1 MEAGHYR
8 TQTNQI
14 VKTTNPEPNVTTTV
28 ATIRQRT
35 LRLFQKLLLILSQVL
50 SLSEHFRK
58 SYQYEVETALGT
70 LLVNGTSE
78 QLYETNETIHLAFPA
93 EKLVILEK

>member
-1 MEAGHYR
+1 AA
-8 TQTNQI
+8 TN
-14 VKTTNPEPNVTTTV
+14 TV
-28 ATIRQRT
+28 AGTVAVRT
-35 LRLFQKLLLILSQVL
+35 FLG
-50 SLSEHFRK
+50 K

>member
-1 MEAGHYR
+1 MLQR
-8 TQTNQI
+8 RWQRF
-14 VKTTNPEPNVTTTV
+14 V
-28 ATIRQRT
+28 QRT
-35 LRLFQKLLLILSQVL
+35 LRLFQKSLLILSRYCRCPNI
-50 SLSEHFRK
+50 FRK

>member
-1 MEAGHYR
+1 MLQR
-8 TQTNQI
+8 RWQRF
-14 VKTTNPEPNVTTTV
+14 V
-28 ATIRQRT
+28 QRT

>member
-1 MEAGHYR
+1 MLQR
-8 TQTNQI
+8 RWQRF
-14 VKTTNPEPNVTTTV
+14 V
-28 ATIRQRT
+28 QRT
-35 LRLFQKLLLILSQVL
+35 LRLFQKLLLILSQVP

>member
-28 ATIRQRT
+28 ATIRPEDIEIVSEVAT
-35 LRLFQKLLLILSQVL
+35 NTVAVL

>member
-1 MEAGHYR
+1 ML
-8 TQTNQI
+8 
-14 VKTTNPEPNVTTTV
+14 
-28 ATIRQRT
+28 QR
-35 LRLFQKLLLILSQVL
+35 RWQRFV
-50 SLSEHFRK
+50 
-58 SYQYEVETALGT
+58 GT